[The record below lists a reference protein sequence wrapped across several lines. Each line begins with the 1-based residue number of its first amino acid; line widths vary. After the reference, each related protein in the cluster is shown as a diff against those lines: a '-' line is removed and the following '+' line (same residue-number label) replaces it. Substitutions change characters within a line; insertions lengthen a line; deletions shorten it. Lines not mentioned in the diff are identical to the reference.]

1 MSETCI
7 FCRIFRGE
15 SPAQEVRRTAD
26 ALVFRDT
33 SPHAPTHL
41 LVIPKRHVSDLG
53 DFVEQASAEEVGDF
67 LKVVGEAGRSET
79 TRGYRVVSNEG
90 VEGGQTVG
98 HLHFHVMGGRQMTW
112 PPG

>member
-1 MSETCI
+1 MSDTCI

-15 SPAQEVRRTAD
+15 IPAQEVRRTPD

-33 SPHAPTHL
+33 NPHAPTHL

-53 DFVEQASAEEVGDF
+53 EFVAKAPSEEVGDF

-79 TRGYRVVSNEG
+79 TGGYRVVSNEG
-90 VEGGQTVG
+90 ADGGQTVH
-98 HLHFHVMGGRQMTW
+98 HLHFHVLGGRQMAW

>member
-15 SPAQEVRRTAD
+15 IPAQEVRRTAD

-79 TRGYRVVSNEG
+79 TRGYRVVSNVLIVIWTLLCDKIFG
-90 VEGGQTVG
+90 SA
-98 HLHFHVMGGRQMTW
+98 LSKRCC
-112 PPG
+112 